1 MYNTVEKVSYSN
13 ISATPA
19 TFKLRGGCYGVTVNA
34 TWGVGSLTLQ
44 RLSVDGTTFVTVM
57 TAFTADGFQSAN
69 LPGGTYKL
77 LLATATALYVDVTS
91 IVTSL

>member
-1 MYNTVEKVSYSN
+1 MYNTVEKQVFSN

-19 TFKLRGGCYGVTVNA
+19 AFTLRGGCYGVTVKA
-34 TWGVGSLTLQ
+34 TWGGGSLTLQ
-44 RLSVDGTTFVTVM
+44 RLSADGSTYVTVL

-91 IVTSL
+91 IVTAL